1 MKKLLNPIEFFGEK
15 KLLTINLIVFIAGT
29 TLAVFMKATFGS
41 PIDLHFASEIS
52 VLNTLLSNIS
62 AILMMTAIL
71 FISGKIINLKTR
83 FIDCLNLS
91 LYLRIPYYFLTFW
104 NITGTFSDMTSK
116 LLNQNSITELLPSS
130 TIDMIV
136 ITSFSILSLIALAL
150 KALIVYFSFK
160 TISNAKKIADYLIL
174 VGVFLT
180 ILILSLFLF

>member
-130 TIDMIV
+130 TVDMFV
-136 ITSFSILSLIALAL
+136 LTTFSILIFVVWAL
-150 KALIVYFSFK
+150 KAIVVFFSFK
-160 TISNAKKIADYLIL
+160 TIANAKKISDYLIL
-174 VGVFLT
+174 TGIFITST
-180 ILILSLFLF
+180 ILYSFLF